1 MKPEHFFCSSIM
13 FTKNLIIF
21 VFLSLTAAHA
31 LAAPAPVQKQKKDS
45 TARRVL
51 SYSQF
56 VKEMVECTAAV
67 YRLENVVLRF
77 NNGTADTAFTTYR
90 EFPDGSALIRSVP
103 EKTNSVL
110 PTYSVKSIVI
120 LRNIDIEKRSGNSPN
135 LTFDNFSFESG
146 LSISESRCNLDFHD
160 CMFSDLQQDKG
171 FSGFNASRLTA
182 TYLGFFRCTF
192 KQELA
197 VVGCQLDDLGFYECK
212 QVNSLDCQI
221 RENQIK
227 NFDFKNTTFDKV
239 QIDANTFGV
248 ASVAKCFFDKL
259 IFDNTIQR
267 QLEIYSCSCKS
278 GVFFYGAQFPHK
290 NTAIP
295 FKQFAKK
302 MALNTVDSSTY
313 RTIIYRAI
321 NDVELTDE
329 DNYNALI
336 SIYTDFLS
344 LYKTRGDQESYN
356 ACYVEMKQIHTRRA
370 GYMYRKTP
378 ALETWFDWRLNQLLE
393 VFSDYGT
400 NSAKGLIYIFYV
412 IIGFAALYLVF
423 PSEAD
428 NLSREKSFRMFDV
441 VIGYFSTNATLVNI
455 SEHKRRR
462 ALDDLHNF
470 RTTLEVSRKDV
481 PAFIAW
487 LGAPL
492 YGLNKAY
499 LGFSAWLVERFD
511 IIPGR
516 WNELSAGRKAW
527 TGTAVGA
534 YMLGFLVWGV
544 VMRFVNAF
552 ALSINAFVTL
562 GYGEIQARGMARY
575 LAVLEG
581 AVGWFLLS
589 IFSVTLISQLLQ

>member
-21 VFLSLTAAHA
+21 VLFSLTAAHA
-31 LAAPAPVQKQKKDS
+31 LSAPAPVQKQKNDS

-51 SYSQF
+51 SYAQF
-56 VKEMVECTAAV
+56 VKEMVECTGAV
-67 YRLENVVLRF
+67 YRLENAELRF
-77 NNGTADTAFTTYR
+77 NRETDTAFLS
-90 EFPDGSALIRSVP
+90 GKLLASGG
-103 EKTNSVL
+103 
-110 PTYSVKSIVI
+110 
-120 LRNIDIEKRSGNSPN
+120 IDIEVDGSKKNYTPTFVKARIELQNIYFAPRQLPN
-135 LTFDNFSFESG
+135 ITFCNFHFENGFKLYDSLLGWWEFRNCIFRPYRNISEEEAFEGTRLTGLQSVNFYRCTFLSKIHFYLSKLDYLSFQQCIVKLGGSNISETSIKNLTIDSSSFTDHTGFGQSTFTNILFNKSTFQIFSFSSTVQRELTFDKCRIDSAA
-146 LSISESRCNLDFHD
+146 DFY
-160 CMFSDLQQDKG
+160 
-171 FSGFNASRLTA
+171 A
-182 TYLGFFRCTF
+182 
-192 KQELA
+192 
-197 VVGCQLDDLGFYECK
+197 
-212 QVNSLDCQI
+212 
-221 RENQIK
+221 
-227 NFDFKNTTFDKV
+227 
-239 QIDANTFGV
+239 
-248 ASVAKCFFDKL
+248 
-259 IFDNTIQR
+259 
-267 QLEIYSCSCKS
+267 
-278 GVFFYGAQFPHK
+278 AQFPHK
-290 NTAIP
+290 STAIP
-295 FKQFAKK
+295 FAQIAGK
-302 MALNTVDSSTY
+302 L
-313 RTIIYRAI
+313 TIDNDTAFYRARTDADFANESDY
-321 NDVELTDE
+321 ND
-329 DNYNALI
+329 LI

-370 GYMYRKTP
+370 GYLYRKTP

-412 IIGFAALYLVF
+412 IIGFAALYLMF

-462 ALDDLHNF
+462 ALDDLQNF

-499 LGFSAWLVERFD
+499 LSFSAWLVERFD
-511 IIPGR
+511 IVPGR

-527 TGTAVGA
+527 TGAAVGA
-534 YMLGFLVWGV
+534 YMLGFLAWGI

-562 GYGEIQARGMARY
+562 GYGEIQARGVARY
-575 LAVLEG
+575 LAVMK
-581 AVGWFLLS
+581 ARWVGFYYPFSALL
-589 IFSVTLISQLLQ
+589 

>member
-1 MKPEHFFCSSIM
+1 MKGERNSYLISKNTIEEFEIDGSRFEGHPDFSRNTFTNAQITHSTFNIFDFSSTVQREFLIDSCT
-13 FTKNLIIF
+13 FTK
-21 VFLSLTAAHA
+21 AA
-31 LAAPAPVQKQKKDS
+31 D
-45 TARRVL
+45 
-51 SYSQF
+51 
-56 VKEMVECTAAV
+56 
-67 YRLENVVLRF
+67 
-77 NNGTADTAFTTYR
+77 FT
-90 EFPDGSALIRSVP
+90 
-103 EKTNSVL
+103 N
-110 PTYSVKSIVI
+110 
-120 LRNIDIEKRSGNSPN
+120 
-135 LTFDNFSFESG
+135 
-146 LSISESRCNLDFHD
+146 
-160 CMFSDLQQDKG
+160 
-171 FSGFNASRLTA
+171 
-182 TYLGFFRCTF
+182 
-192 KQELA
+192 
-197 VVGCQLDDLGFYECK
+197 
-212 QVNSLDCQI
+212 
-221 RENQIK
+221 
-227 NFDFKNTTFDKV
+227 
-239 QIDANTFGV
+239 
-248 ASVAKCFFDKL
+248 
-259 IFDNTIQR
+259 
-267 QLEIYSCSCKS
+267 
-278 GVFFYGAQFPHK
+278 AQFPHR
-290 NTAIP
+290 NAMLP
-295 FKQFAKK
+295 FAQFANKFAIQNDTITYFARNDAELADDKK
-302 MALNTVDSSTY
+302 YNKLIAL
-313 RTIIYRAI
+313 
-321 NDVELTDE
+321 
-329 DNYNALI
+329 
-336 SIYTDFLS
+336 YTDFLS

-370 GYMYRKTP
+370 GYMYRKSP

-412 IIGFAALYLVF
+412 IIGFAALYLIF

-462 ALDDLHNF
+462 ALDDLQNF

-481 PAFIAW
+481 PSFIAM

-511 IIPGR
+511 IVPGR

-527 TGTAVGA
+527 TGAAIGA

-562 GYGEIQARGMARY
+562 GYGEIQARGVARY

>member
-1 MKPEHFFCSSIM
+1 MKFLFFI
-13 FTKNLIIF
+13 
-21 VFLSLTAAHA
+21 VFLTLAAAHA
-31 LAAPAPVQKQKKDS
+31 LAFAAPTPPQKKDS
-45 TARRVL
+45 AARRVL

-56 VKEMVECTAAV
+56 VKEMVECTGET
-67 YRLENVVLRF
+67 YRLENVDLMF
-77 NNGTADTAFTTYR
+77 NRETDTAFFPSTNDTSPLRNSEITNVRASVLLLNVHLQKFSPIIRFSNFQFQRGIRITIEDEKRDDGDDLWDFRNCVFYPITYQ
-90 EFPDGSALIRSVP
+90 DGSMEAIRLSGGGFNTWRFYRCRFV
-103 EKTNSVL
+103 NG
-110 PTYSVKSIVI
+110 
-120 LRNIDIEKRSGNSPN
+120 IDISSCKISN
-135 LTFDNFSFESG
+135 LYLKKCRFEIESSLPFDSKA
-146 LSISESRCNLDFHD
+146 LSISIDKSTIEGLTIDSCLFADYVLLAENNLTNVDIQ
-160 CMFSDLQQDKG
+160 S
-171 FSGFNASRLTA
+171 STFNTLILTS
-182 TYLGFFRCTF
+182 TVLR
-192 KQELA
+192 ELTIDNCEIDSA
-197 VVGCQLDDLGFYECK
+197 AGFY
-212 QVNSLDCQI
+212 
-221 RENQIK
+221 
-227 NFDFKNTTFDKV
+227 
-239 QIDANTFGV
+239 A
-248 ASVAKCFFDKL
+248 
-259 IFDNTIQR
+259 
-267 QLEIYSCSCKS
+267 
-278 GVFFYGAQFPHK
+278 AQFPPK
-290 NTAIP
+290 STAIP
-295 FKQFAKK
+295 FIQIAGKLAIDNVTAF
-302 MALNTVDSSTY
+302 
-313 RTIIYRAI
+313 YRARTDADFANESDY
-321 NDVELTDE
+321 ND
-329 DNYNALI
+329 LI

-370 GYMYRKTP
+370 GYLYRKSP
-378 ALETWFDWRLNQLLE
+378 ALESWFDWRLNQLLE
-393 VFSDYGT
+393 IFSDYGT

-412 IIGFAALYLVF
+412 IVGFAALYLVF

-441 VIGYFSTNATLVNI
+441 VIGYFSTNASLVNI

-462 ALDDLHNF
+462 ALDDLQNF

-481 PAFIAW
+481 PAFIAL

-511 IIPGR
+511 IVPGR

-527 TGTAVGA
+527 TGAAVSA

-562 GYGEIQARGMARY
+562 GYGEIQARGVARY